1 MPRILPFRGVRYDP
15 GRAPDLTRVTAPPY
29 DMISPAEQE
38 ELYRRDPHNVVR
50 LILGRTEEDGRPVD
64 RYANTAAEITP
75 IREVDRRAI
84 GPGARGPVTKAVQE
98 AFFSAVRGENPK
110 YRSWLTPVR

>member
-15 GRAPDLTRVTAPPY
+15 ARFADPTRVTAPPY

-50 LILGRTEEDGRPVD
+50 LILGRTEEQGRPVD
-64 RYANTAAEITP
+64 RYANAARDY
-75 IREVDRRAI
+75 REWRAQ
-84 GPGARGPVTKAVQE
+84 GVLAQDPTD
-98 AFFSAVRGENPK
+98 SLYL
-110 YRSWLTPVR
+110 YREDYAWAGRVYQRL